1 MIIYSFFLIHESS
14 HFKYQVAIFLGT
26 IAKIGMRGFLEDQTC
41 NQIYLSLIK
50 IVPFKF
56 QLTFPSRN
64 RKSIVAWK
72 IDNKCNISFGKS
84 LIIAIIPLVDF
95 YLILGYDVH
104 NTVFMI
110 YNSSPILGFQRRTRC
125 IMKVIQTIIIRL
137 NSIKSIEMHFRF
149 LKDLQKY
156 LIFPL
161 PPFPFRFD
169 RPRQRSVN
177 DLFLFW
183 HFPRML

>member
-1 MIIYSFFLIHESS
+1 MIIYSFSLINESS

-56 QLTFPSRN
+56 QLTFPSLS
-64 RKSIVAWK
+64 RKSIVDWK
-72 IDNKCNISFGKS
+72 IDNKCNISFG
-84 LIIAIIPLVDF
+84 
-95 YLILGYDVH
+95 ILGYDVH

-161 PPFPFRFD
+161 PLFPFRID
-169 RPRQRSVN
+169 MPRQRSVN